1 MLPPLVGTAVNVALA
16 LAHIEVD
23 GVLMLTDGVTLGLTV
38 ILILLD
44 VAVVG
49 DAQARLLVIT
59 QVTAALLAIV
69 VEVKVAL
76 LVPALTPLTLHW
88 YEGDEPP
95 LVGVAVNVTDEP
107 LHIVVADAAML
118 NAGVLV
124 ADVTPSTKLPV
135 TLLLV
140 Q

>member
-1 MLPPLVGTAVNVALA
+1 MVGTAVNVALA